1 MVLMRLVGDWALRF
15 AALPMLGVPCRDG
28 RWRIDEV
35 AKEMNRNLVLGKK
48 HSSLRDLLV
57 ILDFS
62 RGLFV
67 MWGDVL
73 CCCLIHLP
81 FRKKRKKEKKLS
93 MKYRIILR

>member
-1 MVLMRLVGDWALRF
+1 MVDQRGGGGDKQEPGVG
-15 AALPMLGVPCRDG
+15 
-28 RWRIDEV
+28 E
-35 AKEMNRNLVLGKK
+35 E